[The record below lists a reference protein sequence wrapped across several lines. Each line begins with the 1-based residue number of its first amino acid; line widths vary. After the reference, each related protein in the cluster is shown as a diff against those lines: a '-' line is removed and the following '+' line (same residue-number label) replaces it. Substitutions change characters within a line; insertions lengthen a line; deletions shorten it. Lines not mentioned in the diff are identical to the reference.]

1 MNRFIKFILVLSA
14 NYFCLIPATGQT
26 AIQTAIPA
34 TGGTATGSGG
44 TSTYTVGQVFYIT
57 IPGTSGSVAQG
68 VQQPWEISVVTAIE
82 KTEGIT
88 LGMKV
93 YPNPA
98 ADILTLTIDSFEYK
112 DLKYML
118 YDMNGMLLQEKK
130 IEDNLTEIPLLN
142 YSSTMYLLRIVN
154 NKQEIKVFKIVK
166 N

>member
-14 NYFCLIPATGQT
+14 SYFCLISVSA
-26 AIQTAIPA
+26 QTAIPA
-34 TGGTATGSGG
+34 TGGTAAGSGG

-57 IPGTSGSVAQG
+57 NPGSSGSVAQG

-88 LGMKV
+88 LSMKV

-98 ADILTLTIDSFEYK
+98 DDVLTLTIDPFEDK
-112 DLKYML
+112 DLRYML

-130 IEDNLTEIPLLN
+130 IEESLTEIPLVN

-154 NKQEIKVFKIVK
+154 NRQEIKVFKVVK

>member
-1 MNRFIKFILVLSA
+1 MISVS
-14 NYFCLIPATGQT
+14 GQT
-26 AIQTAIPA
+26 VIPA

-44 TSTYTVGQVFYIT
+44 TVTYTVGQVAYST
-57 IPGTSGSVAQG
+57 LTGSSGSVAQG

-98 ADILTLTIDSFEYK
+98 DDILTLTIDPFEDK

-118 YDMNGMLLQEKK
+118 YDMNGLLLQEKK
-130 IEDNLTEIPLLN
+130 IEDSLTEIPLLN

-154 NKQEIKVFKIVK
+154 NRQEIKVFKVVK

>member
-1 MNRFIKFILVLSA
+1 MNHFIKFILVLSA
-14 NYFCLIPATGQT
+14 GCFFIISVSGQT
-26 AIQTAIPA
+26 AIPT

-44 TSTYTVGQVFYIT
+44 TSTYTVGQVIYIT
-57 IPGTSGSVAQG
+57 IPGSTGSVAQG

-82 KTEGIT
+82 KTEGIM

-98 ADILTLTIDSFEYK
+98 DDVLTLTIDPFEDK
-112 DLKYML
+112 DLRYML

-130 IEDNLTEIPLLN
+130 IEDSLTEIPLLN
-142 YSSTMYLLRIVN
+142 YSSTMYLLRILN
-154 NKQEIKVFKIVK
+154 NRQEIKVFKIVK

>member
-14 NYFCLIPATGQT
+14 NYFCLISASGQT
-26 AIQTAIPA
+26 AIPS

-44 TSTYTVGQVFYIT
+44 TVTYTAGQVSYIT
-57 IPGTSGSVAQG
+57 ITGSSASVAQG

-98 ADILTLTIDSFEYK
+98 DEMIFIDAPFLDGDVYIYNSIGQLVQSNHINNVNRSIAVDE
-112 DLKYML
+112 LVA
-118 YDMNGMLLQEKK
+118 G
-130 IEDNLTEIPLLN
+130 N
-142 YSSTMYLLRIVN
+142 YFIFCTT
-154 NKQEIKVFKIVK
+154 NKETGWGNFIIK
-166 N
+166 